1 MKPAEQVRN
10 MRKSV
15 ERDYPQARKEQRGK
29 NPGNRKEGQNVYMP
43 ECRLRMEEKKV
54 MMLERGRGER

>member
-1 MKPAEQVRN
+1 
-10 MRKSV
+10 MRKRV

-29 NPGNRKEGQNVYMP
+29 NHENRKQGQNVYML
-43 ECRLRMEEKKV
+43 ECRLRMEEEKV